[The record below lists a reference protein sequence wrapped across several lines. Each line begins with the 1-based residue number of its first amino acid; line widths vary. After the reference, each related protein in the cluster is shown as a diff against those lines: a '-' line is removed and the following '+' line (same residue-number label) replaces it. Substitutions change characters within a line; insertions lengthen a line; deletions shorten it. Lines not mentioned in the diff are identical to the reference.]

1 MCIIHT
7 GANRKKYSWVSQ
19 YFLGLRFADSP
30 VCYPFPFS
38 VWGHHSRDAT
48 SVGPSPL
55 TNTQAWAMG
64 WTYLPCR
71 YIARAYEDRG
81 TGQDEL
87 GFGVDI
93 PRYANY
99 CTRVCSVTFRLH
111 DNKGTTFVSLYRLS
125 RPQTP
130 PTFLREYIFL
140 PWFTAIRKM

>member
-1 MCIIHT
+1 
-7 GANRKKYSWVSQ
+7 
-19 YFLGLRFADSP
+19 
-30 VCYPFPFS
+30 
-38 VWGHHSRDAT
+38 
-48 SVGPSPL
+48 
-55 TNTQAWAMG
+55 MG

-130 PTFLREYIFL
+130 PTFFARVHFSSMIHCDSENVEF
-140 PWFTAIRKM
+140 KE